1 MWAEVMFVYF
11 ALTQGET
18 EKDRGQLN
26 EMYETRLDDRRQ
38 RGGPYANKPTEDNVN
53 QQTQIRGQSFRLS
66 LRTKILPLPLKR
78 TERRAKN

>member
-26 EMYETRLDDRRQ
+26 EMYEAKLDDRRQ
-38 RGGPYANKPTEDNVN
+38 RGGDL
-53 QQTQIRGQSFRLS
+53 TQINQLKTMSINRPRLEVRVLGSHSGLKSFLS
-66 LRTKILPLPLKR
+66 P
-78 TERRAKN
+78 

>member
-26 EMYETRLDDRRQ
+26 EMYEAKLDDRRQ
-38 RGGPYANKPTEDNVN
+38 RGGT
-53 QQTQIRGQSFRLS
+53 
-66 LRTKILPLPLKR
+66 LRK
-78 TERRAKN
+78 